1 MYIYTTCSI
10 LIYFN
15 LRKKVKFIDK
25 NYECFCTQISGH
37 MLWIGDENFLKKTW
51 NIYRVLALP
60 DFDGDG
66 IPEVLISNG
75 GDPSKDPKVRFHN
88 L

>member
-15 LRKKVKFIDK
+15 LRKKVKFNDK
-25 NYECFCTQISGH
+25 NYECFCAKISGH
-37 MLWIGDENFLKKTW
+37 MLWIGDEKFIKSTW
-51 NIYRVLALP
+51 NIYQVLALP
-60 DFDGDG
+60 DFNEDG
-66 IPEVLISNG
+66 IPELLISNG
-75 GDPSKDPKVRFHN
+75 GDPSKNPKVMFHN